1 MQTEER
7 KNMELQSHAIN
18 KLKEQFT
25 TSQTRHDRLDVLT
38 NWLIL
43 GAGGKIFF
51 KKFKLILIDCLLG
64 YLLWNYPHVSAH
76 TWEVNIGSGKGLMLS
91 GNEPLPEPL
100 MTKIFN
106 AIWYTLP
113 QELKSFITTMC
124 SNNTFLHIF
133 STKEGNK
140 FCGGSVIRIV
150 ISWHKRLMIHTKWTP

>member
-51 KKFKLILIDCLLG
+51 K
-64 YLLWNYPHVSAH
+64 NS
-76 TWEVNIGSGKGLMLS
+76 SLS
-91 GNEPLPEPL
+91 
-100 MTKIFN
+100 
-106 AIWYTLP
+106 
-113 QELKSFITTMC
+113 
-124 SNNTFLHIF
+124 
-133 STKEGNK
+133 
-140 FCGGSVIRIV
+140 
-150 ISWHKRLMIHTKWTP
+150 